1 MEDRDVVALY
11 FERRE
16 EALLESD
23 KKYGRYLYTVA
34 YTILQNAE
42 DAKECVSDCYLRAW
56 NAIPPES
63 PRILRAYLAKITR
76 NLALNV
82 LKKEQTQK
90 RAGQVDEALDELYGC
105 LSNGSPS
112 VEDELALKD
121 VVNRFLAGLSKKK
134 RIVFMQRYWYFLSVG
149 EIAEKNGMSE
159 GAVKVSLL
167 RTRNAFK
174 KHLEKEGI
182 TL

>member
-1 MEDRDVVALY
+1 M
-11 FERRE
+11 
-16 EALLESD
+16 
-23 KKYGRYLYTVA
+23 
-34 YTILQNAE
+34 
-42 DAKECVSDCYLRAW
+42 
-56 NAIPPES
+56 
-63 PRILRAYLAKITR
+63 
-76 NLALNV
+76 
-82 LKKEQTQK
+82 
-90 RAGQVDEALDELYGC
+90 DEALDELYGC

-182 TL
+182 IL